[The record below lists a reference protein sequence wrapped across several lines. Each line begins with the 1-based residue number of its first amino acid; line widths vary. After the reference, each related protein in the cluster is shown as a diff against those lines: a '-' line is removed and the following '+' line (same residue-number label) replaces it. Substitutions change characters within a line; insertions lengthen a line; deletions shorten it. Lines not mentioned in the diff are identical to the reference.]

1 MRPLA
6 EDPRHACICR
16 SLGCGHEGGDGGAGG
31 RGGRRGRVVHGLRH
45 GLVEQRLVPA
55 VAVLRAVRGQS
66 QTSWADTY
74 VSTLNEEVKRSA
86 CMHDR

>member
-1 MRPLA
+1 MRPCLA
-6 EDPRHACICR
+6 EDPRHARR

-74 VSTLNEEVKRSA
+74 VRLK
-86 CMHDR
+86 MKK